1 VLQTGHH
8 QHRAN
13 HGRAIATAAQRR
25 VHDIADA
32 PGRGASIVPM
42 TPRRPARPP
51 RPAAGHRC
59 PGPTSATGTARF
71 RPPRGARPAA
81 GRASAPAS
89 RTRPASTAWQRR

>member
-32 PGRGASIVPM
+32 PGRG
-42 TPRRPARPP
+42 RRSCR
-51 RPAAGHRC
+51 
-59 PGPTSATGTARF
+59 
-71 RPPRGARPAA
+71 
-81 GRASAPAS
+81 
-89 RTRPASTAWQRR
+89 